1 MMKTATRTET
11 MANMKFK
18 IASLKDSMASM
29 KFKITSLEDNTAW
42 LESEIALLNA
52 KHDDEIALLNTKH
65 DDEIALLNTKHDD
78 EIALLTAQSANDES
92 EIDLWTGKSFDYK
105 EMYNALSSHSTTQDN
120 IISAYAVLLRR
131 IANQLAVQSIVQ
143 LTHRNRDELNRSMVR
158 QIINELGTP
167 VSNYVHRTPSE
178 LEDVPF

>member
-52 KHDDEIALLNTKH
+52 KH